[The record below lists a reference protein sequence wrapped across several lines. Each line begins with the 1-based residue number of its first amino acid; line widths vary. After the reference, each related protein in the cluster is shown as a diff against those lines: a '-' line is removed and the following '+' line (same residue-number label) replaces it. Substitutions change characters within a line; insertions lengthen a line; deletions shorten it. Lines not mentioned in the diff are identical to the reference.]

1 MANGLRVAGGVWYGL
16 AVEYVNDHA
25 QGARLA
31 KIAMTVKHD
40 NLVGAWLLYWLR
52 TYIIRK
58 KMSNKPI
65 DV

>member
-40 NLVGAWLLYWLR
+40 NLVGGMIIVLIENLYHSQ
-52 TYIIRK
+52 K
-58 KMSNKPI
+58 KWVTNR
-65 DV
+65 